1 MIRLLKNIYKVLN
14 KFDKNDPYST
24 KMYIFLRLL
33 VIPFME
39 IDSYLPKR
47 GLILDAGCGNGPLS
61 ACLAVY
67 SGQRVV
73 VGWDINR
80 SRLEDARRAEKKL
93 NNIRFE
99 NKDVLR
105 APMPRLMGAVAS
117 DFLHHIPF
125 SDHKNLIKIIYEHLE
140 KNGTFILKEVDKS
153 NFFRHIGSY
162 FFDKLFYPRETIC
175 FRTKKEWVKI
185 LKGEGFEV
193 TAKNTLSWFP
203 ASTVLFICRK
213 QSEN

>member
-24 KMYIFLRLL
+24 KMYVFLRLL

-39 IDSYLPKR
+39 IDSYLPRK
-47 GLILDAGCGNGPLS
+47 GLILDAGCGNGPLT
-61 ACLAVY
+61 AYLAI
-67 SGQRVV
+67 SSKKRTV
-73 VGWDINR
+73 VGWDINYA
-80 SRLEDARRAEKKL
+80 RLEDARKVKKQID
-93 NNIRFE
+93 NVSFE
-99 NKDVLR
+99 NNDVLKV
-105 APMPRLMGAVAS
+105 PMPRLTGAVAS

-125 SDHKNLIKIIYEHLE
+125 NDHRALIKIIYEHLE
-140 KNGTFILKEVDKS
+140 KDGTFILKEVDKS

-175 FRTKKEWVKI
+175 FRTKKEWIKI
-185 LKGEGFEV
+185 LKEEGFEV